1 MTRQPCGSCSSEILL
16 PRKDRPVT
24 FPLSKLET
32 AANAVKATAAQAE
45 AVAAADLTPSEVGEL
60 SKLVDGFTRAVE
72 QHDVQRRFNTL
83 EAALERHKQGAAS

>member
-1 MTRQPCGSCSSEILL
+1 MTRRPCGSCSSEILL
-16 PRKDRPVT
+16 PRKDPPVT
-24 FPLSKLET
+24 FTLPQLET
-32 AANAVKATAAQAE
+32 AANPVKATAALAE